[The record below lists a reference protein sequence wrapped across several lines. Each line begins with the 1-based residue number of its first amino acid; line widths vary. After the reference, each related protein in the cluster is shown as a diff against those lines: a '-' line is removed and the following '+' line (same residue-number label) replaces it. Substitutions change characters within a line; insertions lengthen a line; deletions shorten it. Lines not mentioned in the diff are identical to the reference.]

1 MLTSE
6 TTIVPRPVECTS
18 TCTVV
23 PECDTVTVRS
33 PPAFTYVLKLGPHLL
48 GIMKSYLTEAPPLSL
63 EQFSVAVPSSF
74 DRLTEQS
81 PDTDFAAY
89 FAPMWVFVTWQVA
102 SAAAGSTSEAT
113 IRMRGRSRFM
123 SGWRRGIGNTAHS
136 VIPPGRP
143 PLFPNTGDPRITSYL
158 TMMCRR
164 GSEAAPCIHATSPAH
179 TRHPPRGHR
188 RDCRGDPD
196 AGRVRRVGRAHTP
209 PPPRGPLAVFAGV
222 TLPRAGSAGGP
233 APTTYQPA
241 TTGRRLP
248 PVNDAARA
256 PRHATAQKNLAARRY
271 QLRNDP
277 VHIQEYDQA

>member
-89 FAPMWVFVTWQVA
+89 FAPMGVFVTWQVA
-102 SAAAGSTSEAT
+102 RAAAGSTSEAT

-196 AGRVRRVGRAHTP
+196 AGRVRRVGRAHHVSIGQQRAAPDHRQRRRPGRPPRDPPGKSGRP
-209 PPPRGPLAVFAGV
+209 PPPPGPPPTRSPRKICPPAATSSETIPFTSRSTTRRGRSS
-222 TLPRAGSAGGP
+222 TSRW
-233 APTTYQPA
+233 
-241 TTGRRLP
+241 
-248 PVNDAARA
+248 
-256 PRHATAQKNLAARRY
+256 
-271 QLRNDP
+271 
-277 VHIQEYDQA
+277 